1 MIMVDV
7 YVPAFDKE
15 YDFCLNQNVRI
26 DTVIEEISEMIARKE
41 RSKIVGNIGELML
54 CDRQEGKILGRN
66 KTLCVCGVRTGS
78 KLMLL

>member
-41 RSKIVGNIGELML
+41 HSKIIGNVGELML
-54 CDRQEGKILGRN
+54 CDRQEGRILNGN
-66 KTLCVCGVRTGS
+66 HTLCACRIQTGG